1 MNLRQRIKLRYNNN
15 RACNANIG
23 AAIGNIV
30 QQMEEIR
37 YIVHYRGVP
46 FYKLLLCKKA
56 NKYDV
61 TSDIFQFCYL
71 DIMSTY
77 ANSLDI

>member
-37 YIVHYRGVP
+37 YIVH
-46 FYKLLLCKKA
+46 
-56 NKYDV
+56 
-61 TSDIFQFCYL
+61 
-71 DIMSTY
+71 
-77 ANSLDI
+77 

>member
-37 YIVHYRGVP
+37 YIVRYIGVP
-46 FYKLLLCKKA
+46 FFTNYCYAKKQI
-56 NKYDV
+56 NMMLRPISFNFV
-61 TSDIFQFCYL
+61 I
-71 DIMSTY
+71 
-77 ANSLDI
+77 